1 MTHPIGNRKSE
12 IGSVLAVVL
21 ARAGS
26 KGLPSKNS
34 LPCAGRPMLA
44 WTLEHALASQ
54 RVGRVVLSTDGP
66 AIADIARSMSVEV
79 IERPAELADDT
90 APVDAAARHA
100 VETLEAPRGPFF
112 DAVVILYGNVPV
124 RPADLTDRALAKLAA
139 TGCDS
144 VQSLSPVGKHHPWW
158 MKRLGGEDGDALKPY
173 HPNGVYRRQDLP
185 PVYALDGGVIA
196 VTRESLFTVTPGQP
210 HAFLGNDRR
219 AVVCEHEG
227 EVIDVDTAID
237 LKLAEAVLRERE
249 ASLREAG

>member
-1 MTHPIGNRKSE
+1 MSNRNT
-12 IGSVLAVVL
+12 LAVVL

-26 KGLPSKNS
+26 KGLPSKNA

-44 WTLEHALASQ
+44 WTLEHALSSQ
-54 RVGRVVLSTDGP
+54 RVGRVVLSTDGL
-66 AIADIARSMSVEV
+66 ALADIARSMSVEV
-79 IERPAELADDT
+79 IERPAALADDAAT
-90 APVDAAARHA
+90 VDDAARHA
-100 VETLEAPRGPFF
+100 VETMENGRGPFL

-158 MKRLGGEDGDALKPY
+158 MKRLGGEQGDALKPY

-185 PVYALDGGVIA
+185 PVYGLDGGVIA

-210 HAFLGNDRR
+210 HAFLGTDRR
-219 AVVCEHEG
+219 AVVCANEG

-237 LKLAEAVLRERE
+237 LKLAEAVLSERS
-249 ASLREAG
+249 AAMRDAG